1 MTVREL
7 MKLMGEIP
15 ESMRDLPAETS
26 IMLDDEDTRID
37 IVSIQYGFDEETSDL
52 FVSLMTSMNER
63 FYTQE

>member
-7 MKLMGEIP
+7 MKLMNEIP